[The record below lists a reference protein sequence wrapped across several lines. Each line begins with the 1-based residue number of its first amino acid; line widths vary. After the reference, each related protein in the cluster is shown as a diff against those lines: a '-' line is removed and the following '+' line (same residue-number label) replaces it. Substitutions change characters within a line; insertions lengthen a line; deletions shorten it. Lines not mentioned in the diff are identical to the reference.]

1 MEGVSQYGGWL
12 RFWTGNEQLSRQSEL
27 ISRSEGRRRKR
38 GRGRGEGRKLV
49 HESVV
54 ARDRG
59 VVVVVVVVHERD
71 PWNDRDWNAVRAH
84 LSIRNKIGDLA
95 MAKIERAY
103 KIDLRKKGFKRFS
116 RVPGEKSPPG
126 IVPLSSPPPSL
137 SPSTI
142 HAHLLCRPRGIRP
155 SMINP
160 SSGRILC
167 WQQISRH
174 GALVFHRANVQ
185 RRTHFASWNTSRANV
200 RIVKKPEFLVRAIV
214 VQGGTPV
221 CF

>member
-126 IVPLSSPPPSL
+126 IVPLSSPSPPLPLHYPRPSSL
-137 SPSTI
+137 SSARDTAVHDKSVERPNFMLATNFAPRCACISPSERSTS
-142 HAHLLCRPRGIRP
+142 HALRLVKHKPR
-155 SMINP
+155 
-160 SSGRILC
+160 
-167 WQQISRH
+167 
-174 GALVFHRANVQ
+174 
-185 RRTHFASWNTSRANV
+185 
-200 RIVKKPEFLVRAIV
+200 
-214 VQGGTPV
+214 
-221 CF
+221 